1 MLAIALGLIACTPSQ
16 QPADEAPVQRWNLP
30 EVIFTE
36 DGRPDPSILAPVQI
50 LHRGNGTQPQGLD
63 PHVTEGVPSSNIQR
77 DLFEGLLTRAADSSI
92 IPGVAERWEVSE
104 DGYTWTF
111 FLRENAR
118 WSNGDLMT
126 ADDWLFSFRRIV
138 NPATGSRFA
147 ILLNPILHA
156 EDIIAGRRP
165 VEDLGVRVIDDFT
178 LEIGLEAPNPLLAEV
193 LTHSLASPVHRPSVE
208 AHGDRWARP
217 GTMVTN
223 GAYMLK
229 ELAMQSHIR
238 LVRNP
243 YYWDNDNTIIDE
255 VFHYPT
261 EDLSAELMR
270 YRAGELSWTYEVPN
284 TQFNWIQANLADELV
299 VGDWLGIYFFG
310 FNTTRE
316 PFNDPRVTRALSMA
330 IDREIITEKL
340 TRFGQRPAFAFVPP
354 GIPGY
359 EPPEPEWAF
368 WTQQQREEQA
378 RALLAEAGFGPDN
391 PLRLEIRYNT
401 HEDHRR
407 ISLAIAAMWQQ
418 SLGVYASLINE
429 EFRVFLNT
437 RRQRAV
443 TEVFRAGWIGNYLD
457 PMYFLELFFSDN
469 PQNDVGFFNPEFDRL
484 LNRAARAADLE
495 ERLSLLREAEILL
508 LEAQPFAPI
517 YTYVAARLVKPYVR
531 GWEPNVLDQH
541 PTRFMFLLR
550 QDPVEQRVN

>member
-1 MLAIALGLIACTPSQ
+1 MRYLVTIPAVLILAFALSACGERSELETGV
-16 QPADEAPVQRWNLP
+16 PVQRWNLP

-36 DGRPDPSILAPVQI
+36 DGRPDPSILAPVQV

-63 PHVTEGVPSSNIQR
+63 PHITEGVPSSNIQR

-104 DGYTWTF
+104 DGFTWTF

-156 EDIIAGRRP
+156 EDIVAGRRP

-178 LEIGLEAPNPLLAEV
+178 LEIDLEAPNPLLAEV

-217 GTMVTN
+217 GNMVSN
-223 GAYMLK
+223 GAYMLE

-255 VFHYPT
+255 VFFYPT

-299 VGDWLGIYFFG
+299 
-310 FNTTRE
+310 
-316 PFNDPRVTRALSMA
+316 
-330 IDREIITEKL
+330 
-340 TRFGQRPAFAFVPP
+340 
-354 GIPGY
+354 
-359 EPPEPEWAF
+359 
-368 WTQQQREEQA
+368 
-378 RALLAEAGFGPDN
+378 
-391 PLRLEIRYNT
+391 
-401 HEDHRR
+401 
-407 ISLAIAAMWQQ
+407 
-418 SLGVYASLINE
+418 
-429 EFRVFLNT
+429 
-437 RRQRAV
+437 
-443 TEVFRAGWIGNYLD
+443 
-457 PMYFLELFFSDN
+457 
-469 PQNDVGFFNPEFDRL
+469 
-484 LNRAARAADLE
+484 AD
-495 ERLSLLREAEILL
+495 
-508 LEAQPFAPI
+508 
-517 YTYVAARLVKPYVR
+517 
-531 GWEPNVLDQH
+531 D
-541 PTRFMFLLR
+541 
-550 QDPVEQRVN
+550 